1 MSGHRLQMCTSG
13 AMGSFLSLTSLVQEA
28 KGILCFL
35 RDMNA
40 GNILCETV
48 GVGTCLEFDTDREGR
63 RSRRDGV

>member
-1 MSGHRLQMCTSG
+1 
-13 AMGSFLSLTSLVQEA
+13 MGSFLSLTSLVQEA

-35 RDMNA
+35 REMNA